1 MLAVLV
7 NCIAIIIGSLI
18 GVVFSKKISDNLS
31 KVVQTGAG
39 VVTVVIGMEMALAY
53 DNIIFLAM
61 AIITGGIMPWGDW
74 CYENLLPARWQSRKE
89 MGMKRGPVILPMGF

>member
-39 VVTVVIGMEMALAY
+39 VVTLVIGMEMALAY

-61 AIITGGIMPWGDW
+61 AIITGGIIGSWMDIDGRILMVGDALGRLRA
-74 CYENLLPARWQSRKE
+74 CS
-89 MGMKRGPVILPMGF
+89 